1 MPNPT
6 VGIALGAGAA
16 RGMASLGV
24 LQVLQQEGIPI
35 DVITGTSAGAVVGS
49 LFAVGHDLDML
60 CRMAKEMDWNDFVR
74 PTISRRGLVSTEKIR
89 GLLSTL
95 TQERRFEDLPIPT
108 AVVATDLL
116 TGEEVV
122 IKSGSIAE
130 GVQASLSIPGVFV
143 PVELNGRLLVD
154 GALVNRVPADV
165 CRELGADV
173 VIAVDVGWAPL
184 RRNVRH
190 LPDVIFN
197 TIEILNRQASAARP
211 IDSNLLIEPD
221 LGNVTLTQLNRADEI
236 IEKGREAAWASVD
249 RIKKRLA
256 ESGCG

>member
-1 MPNPT
+1 
-6 VGIALGAGAA
+6 
-16 RGMASLGV
+16 
-24 LQVLQQEGIPI
+24 
-35 DVITGTSAGAVVGS
+35 
-49 LFAVGHDLDML
+49 
-60 CRMAKEMDWNDFVR
+60 
-74 PTISRRGLVSTEKIR
+74 
-89 GLLSTL
+89 
-95 TQERRFEDLPIPT
+95 
-108 AVVATDLL
+108 
-116 TGEEVV
+116 
-122 IKSGSIAE
+122 

-211 IDSNLLIEPD
+211 IDSDLLIEPD